1 MIGWMNYA
9 VSLDKPKGGSMDNK
23 FTEDDL
29 DACWDYYKEYLID
42 ILNGDYAVEAARE
55 DLASLIGSKYDR
67 RVVNNQ

>member
-1 MIGWMNYA
+1 
-9 VSLDKPKGGSMDNK
+9 MDNK

-67 RVVNNQ
+67 RVANNQ